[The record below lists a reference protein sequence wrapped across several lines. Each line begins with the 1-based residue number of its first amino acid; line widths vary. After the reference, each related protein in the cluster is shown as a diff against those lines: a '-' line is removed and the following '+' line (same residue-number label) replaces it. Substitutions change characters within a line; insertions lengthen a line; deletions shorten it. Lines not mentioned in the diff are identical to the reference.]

1 MVPIHSRRT
10 VSTAFKS
17 LILLSALL
25 LSAAASAAPCADVFE
40 RLYPEGSSPTVRK
53 LLGEPDSD
61 ITYGLEAEFNLKK
74 APGVLEWY
82 RPTSFTDEQWS
93 AMSLEQKKSHVSVDG
108 RGLVKTKRAPEW
120 LLGALESDPG
130 GAELITRPTDK
141 LETAMKWVE
150 TVEKAAGG
158 DGKGRSKAFYWQGNV
173 AYKRGGKFSRTQRDG
188 MDGYLRATADY
199 AQLGKLANGYKHHL
213 KNRSF
218 IPGKNLHHFVLGPMN
233 QEVKGW
239 LDAELEA
246 ASQSRSSNP
255 TAKNHYVQGTFFRT
269 WSYGSD
275 RNGFEVRDAHK
286 DVRLLKQEMR
296 RLTHGLQKGFT
307 GYKQF
312 KNVAVLNDTA
322 DFAKFSDPVKQMLRS
337 GVLHMLPDGTSG
349 DVYPERYALPM
360 RAYESFYPRAL
371 GLSGKKL
378 RAFSNKVVKARQ
390 VYVQTLETIAAD
402 RGLDGYARR
411 DRVHI
416 ALGRFAHDSGI
427 YQHLDHHFGKIGQ
440 AP

>member
-1 MVPIHSRRT
+1 MKKHRISVALSRAL
-10 VSTAFKS
+10 VLFS
-17 LILLSALL
+17 ILL
-25 LSAAASAAPCADVFE
+25 LSAAAAAAPCAEVFE
-40 RLYPEGSSPTVRK
+40 RLFPDGASAQVRK
-53 LLGEPDSD
+53 VLEEPGSD

-82 RPTSFTDEQWS
+82 RPSRFSDQQWA
-93 AMSLEQKKSHVSVDG
+93 AMSLEEKKSHISGDG
-108 RGLVKTKRAPEW
+108 RGWVKTDRAPEW

-141 LETAMKWVE
+141 LETAMKWIE
-150 TVEKAAGG
+150 TVERAAGG

-199 AQLGKLANGYKHHL
+199 AQLGKLANGYKFHQR
-213 KNRSF
+213 NSSF

-233 QEVKGW
+233 QEVKAW
-239 LDAELEA
+239 LNTELDA
-246 ASQSRSSNP
+246 ASQNRSSNI

-269 WSYGSD
+269 WSYGPD

-296 RLTHGLQKGFT
+296 RLTHGLQKGFIP
-307 GYKQF
+307 YKKF
-312 KNVAVLNDTA
+312 KNVAVLDETV
-322 DFAKFSDPVKQMLRS
+322 DFNKFSEPVKQMLKTK
-337 GVLHMLPDGTSG
+337 VLHLLPDGTSG

-360 RAYESFYPRAL
+360 RAYESFYPGAL
-371 GLSGKKL
+371 GLSGKKA

-390 VYVQTLETIAAD
+390 TYVQDLETIAAD
-402 RGLDGYARR
+402 RSLDGYARR
-411 DRVHI
+411 DKVHV

-427 YQHLDHHFGKIGQ
+427 YTALDHHFAKVGQ
-440 AP
+440 LR